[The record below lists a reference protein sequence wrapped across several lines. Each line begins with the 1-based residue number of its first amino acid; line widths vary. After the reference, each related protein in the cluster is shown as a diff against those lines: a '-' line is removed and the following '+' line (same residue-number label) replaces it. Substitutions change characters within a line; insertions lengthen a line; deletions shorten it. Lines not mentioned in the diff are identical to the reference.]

1 MAAVAER
8 PEGAVRAGPPAAP
21 APEARSRPD
30 RRRRQP
36 RVASGVVWIAVVGVL
51 LAGVVAMN
59 VAVLQLN
66 LRLDDLARDRAKLR
80 ADNAQLASQLS
91 SAAGAAQ
98 IEGLARTRLGMVP
111 AQSSETTYLS
121 LDGR

>member
-8 PEGAVRAGPPAAP
+8 SARPARARLPRPGPEVRPRPARRP
-21 APEARSRPD
+21 RSRP
-30 RRRRQP
+30 
-36 RVASGVVWIAVVGVL
+36 RVANGVLWIAVVAVL

-66 LRLDDLARDRAKLR
+66 LRLDDLGRQRAKLR

-91 SAAGAAQ
+91 SAAASAQ
-98 IEGLARTRLGMVP
+98 IESLARSRLGMVP
-111 AQSSETTYLS
+111 ARSDETTYLY
-121 LDGR
+121 LGR